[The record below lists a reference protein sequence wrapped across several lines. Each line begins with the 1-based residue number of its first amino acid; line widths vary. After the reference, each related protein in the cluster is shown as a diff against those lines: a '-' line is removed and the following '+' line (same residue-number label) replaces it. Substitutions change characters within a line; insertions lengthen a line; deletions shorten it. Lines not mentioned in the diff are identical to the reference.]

1 MKNSDFK
8 KSINE
13 NMFNKDIIFNNIL
26 EKIEEDKLQE
36 NLFVLILLL
45 INKEDTYGFEL
56 INKLDLLLKKELKNK
71 EGMIYPILHLLED
84 KKLINSYWVD
94 DDISKKY
101 YRISKLGKIHLKE
114 KKSIVDYLRMPNSLI
129 YAEEF

>member
-26 EKIEEDKLQE
+26 EKIEEDTLQE
-36 NLFVLILLL
+36 NLFVLLLLL
-45 INKEDTYGFEL
+45 ISKEDTYGFEL
-56 INKLDLLLKKELKNK
+56 INKLDLLLKKQLKNK
-71 EGMIYPILHLLED
+71 EGIIYPILHSLED
-84 KKLINSYWVD
+84 KKLIISYWVEG
-94 DDISKKY
+94 DISKKY
-101 YRISKLGKIHLKE
+101 YRISRLGKSQLKE
-114 KKSIVDYLRMPNSLI
+114 KKSIVDFLRKPNSFI